1 MKKAEKV
8 KIFAEILQELE
19 IILEKNHPSDIKKPA
34 FLFHAY
40 AFLFAEIFTENDASV
55 SLNEF
60 MKRTNALIPR
70 IFRPSDTLKDLSN
83 MEKILM
89 RIPVKSIWWKRLED
103 MEEST
108 RGVRMGNK
116 TGIL

>member
-19 IILEKNHPSDIKKPA
+19 IILAKNHPSDIKKPA

-40 AFLFAEIFTENDASV
+40 AFLFAEIFT
-55 SLNEF
+55 
-60 MKRTNALIPR
+60 
-70 IFRPSDTLKDLSN
+70 PSDTLKDLSN

-103 MEEST
+103 IEEST